1 MRRNEDRLPVLRGQ
15 DRGLSRMVDTDLFSP
30 TSFFSTSPWQMMRRM
45 QEDMDRIFGQFFTE
59 APGAGTQAGL
69 EQWRPNVD
77 ISQNNKEWCVEAELP
92 GVNKD
97 DIDVQVQ
104 DHHLILRAEMKKEQQ
119 DEGEGRQYHHRERR
133 YGFFERVLPLPENV
147 DEEHI
152 ACDFKDGV
160 LTLHLPKL
168 EQAKQE
174 PRRIPITAGGTGA
187 EAATAPAKETKTSKE
202 AASTGTQEATMQ
214 KKAA

>member
-1 MRRNEDRLPVLRGQ
+1 
-15 DRGLSRMVDTDLFSP
+15 
-30 TSFFSTSPWQMMRRM
+30 M
-45 QEDMDRIFGQFFTE
+45 Q
-59 APGAGTQAGL
+59 
-69 EQWRPNVD
+69 QWRPSVD
-77 ISQNNKEWCVEAELP
+77 ISQNNQEWCVEAELP

-97 DIDVQVQ
+97 DIDVQVH
-104 DHHLILRAEMKKEQQ
+104 DHHLILRAEMRKEQPE
-119 DEGEGRQYHHRERR
+119 EGEGRQYHHRERR

-174 PRRIPITAGGTGA
+174 ARRIPITTGGTGT
-187 EAATAPAKETKTSKE
+187 EVATPTAKESKE
-202 AASTGTQEATMQ
+202 TASTGTQGATAQ